1 MRTVIFVLAIASLLL
16 VGSIFTGF
24 PSPAQKAQAAQ
35 IKLQEAKIS
44 LDFAQTTANKVAEK
58 EIKIEAFKAE
68 IWECELAIQ
77 NNENHI
83 REINLRMSNDGSVLD
98 DLYTNRVSAIVM
110 KNYRLKK
117 RIIAIENDQSNWEQ
131 LKRELSKDIGKF
143 GETINL
149 LLFDK
154 RN

>member
-58 EIKIEAFKAE
+58 EIKIEASKSE

-77 NNENHI
+77 KNENQI
-83 REINLRMSNDGSVLD
+83 REINSRMSNDGSVLD

-110 KNYRLKK
+110 KNYQLKK
-117 RIIAIENDQSNWEQ
+117 RIVAIENEQSNWEQ
-131 LKRELSKDIGKF
+131 IKREFSKDVDKF
-143 GETINL
+143 GQTINTL
-149 LLFDK
+149 IFEK